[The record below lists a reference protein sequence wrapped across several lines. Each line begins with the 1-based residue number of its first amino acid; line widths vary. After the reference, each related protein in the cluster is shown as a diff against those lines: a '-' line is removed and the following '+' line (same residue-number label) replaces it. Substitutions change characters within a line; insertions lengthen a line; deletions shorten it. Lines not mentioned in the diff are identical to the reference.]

1 MKRGSDVERALD
13 RYNDKRD
20 FDVTNEPKGRA
31 RREADEHS
39 FVVQKHAARRLHYDF
54 RLELDGVLKS
64 WAVPKGPSLSP
75 KDKRLAVQ
83 TEDHPID
90 YRDFEGTIPEGQYGA
105 GAVIVWDRGRWEP
118 IGDPHEGLRKGH
130 LEFRLEG
137 DKLEGRYTLV
147 RLAGKRAED
156 ERSGKSNWL
165 LIKRS
170 DEHVRE
176 GSDAD
181 VVRRAPRSL
190 LTGRTIEDVKAGAPP
205 PLAEPAALETTNRRK
220 RAATKADPLPEF
232 GTIAPALATLVEDV
246 PTGPTS
252 DAWVFEIKYDG
263 YRALTTLD
271 EGRVRI
277 ASRRGNDWTARF
289 PEIARA
295 IATVRART
303 AIFDGEIAYV
313 DANGRTDFQHLQNAI
328 GGRPEDRAK
337 LTYFVFDLLYYD
349 GRDLRS
355 EPLTAR
361 KDYLRTIL
369 AGEGPPLHFGEHFI
383 GDGAA
388 FLREA
393 RDLGLEGIVAKRAD
407 RPYPSGRGRD
417 WLKVKCAERQEF
429 VIAGFTPPKGE
440 RKGIGALLLSI
451 REGRGYRY
459 VGKVGTG
466 FSHKTLRELD
476 ARLRALVDGAKP
488 PKDAPKVRGDVW
500 VRPELVCEVRFSE
513 WTHDGIL
520 RQSTFE
526 GLRED
531 KKPEEVVRERAASAR
546 FVRASPRAARHSR
559 AAEAAMARAAASPT
573 ARAVAPA
580 APSRAATAGTR
591 AASSGTNPRV
601 LGVRITHPNRVVDT
615 STGLTKLDLVR
626 YHEAVA
632 KELVA
637 WARRRPLLLVR
648 CTSAWTAETLAI
660 PAAARP
666 KPCFV
671 QRHGGRGL
679 VGAGVG
685 HARVGK
691 EPVLFVTKP
700 SDVIGLAQFN
710 AIEFHGWGARLPKI
724 DTPDWIVFDLDPDEG
739 LPFSAVVDAAFEVR
753 ESLAQI
759 GLLAFV
765 KTTGGKGLHV
775 TVPLRPRDA
784 NDDWDTVRAFAAWV
798 AETFAAQAPSRYVAT
813 MSKAKRTGK
822 VFIDHFRNASRA
834 TAILPYSPRAK
845 PGAPIAMPVAWDDLR
860 HVDPGEF
867 TVRTVPGI
875 VATRR
880 DDPWAEMK
888 NCRQVLPASVKR
900 LLDADGRVHAASAR
914 TRSRRSDH

>member
-1 MKRGSDVERALD
+1 MKRGDDVERALVH
-13 RYNDKRD
+13 YNDKRD
-20 FDVTNEPKGRA
+20 FDVTNEPPGRA
-31 RREADEHS
+31 GRAADEHS

-130 LEFRLEG
+130 LEFQLEG
-137 DKLEGRYTLV
+137 EKLEGRYTLV
-147 RLAGKRAED
+147 RLGKKSDAD

-176 GSDAD
+176 GEGAN
-181 VVRRAPRSL
+181 VVARAPRSL
-190 LTGRTIEDVKAGAPP
+190 LTGRSIEDVKAGAPP
-205 PLAEPAALETTNRRK
+205 TFAAPANRSAPPRGARREREIS
-220 RAATKADPLPEF
+220 RARSKIDPIPAF
-232 GTIAPALATLVEDV
+232 GSIAPALATLVEDV
-246 PTGPTS
+246 PRGAANDP
-252 DAWVFEIKYDG
+252 WVFEIKYDG

-289 PEIARA
+289 PEIAAA

-349 GRDLRS
+349 GRDLRD
-355 EPLTAR
+355 EPLATR

-369 AGEGPPLHFGEHFI
+369 AGEGAPLRFGEHFE

-393 RDLGLEGIVAKRAD
+393 RALRLEGIVAKRAD

-417 WLKVKCAERQEF
+417 WLKIKCAERQEF
-429 VIAGFTPPKGE
+429 VVAGFTPPKGE
-440 RKGIGALLLSI
+440 RQGIGALLLSV
-451 REGRGYRY
+451 RDGRKYRY

-466 FSHKTLRELD
+466 FSHKMLRELD
-476 ARLRALVDGAKP
+476 ARLRALVDDAERPVG
-488 PKDAPKVRGDVW
+488 APKVRGDVW

-513 WTHDGIL
+513 WTHDGVL

-526 GLRED
+526 GLRDD

-546 FVRASPRAARHSR
+546 FVRAASSTPSRRPKATRPAHASTSARATAARTS
-559 AAEAAMARAAASPT
+559 
-573 ARAVAPA
+573 
-580 APSRAATAGTR
+580 
-591 AASSGTNPRV
+591 ASSTSPRV

-632 KELVA
+632 KEFIV
-637 WARRRPLLLVR
+637 WARRRPLMLVR
-648 CTSAWTAETLAI
+648 CTSAWTAETLAT
-660 PAAARP
+660 PAGARP
-666 KPCFV
+666 KHCFV

-679 VGAGVG
+679 TEAGIG
-685 HARVGK
+685 HARVGN
-691 EPVLFVTKP
+691 EPVLYVTKAA
-700 SDVIGLAQFN
+700 DVVALAQFN

-724 DTPDWIVFDLDPDEG
+724 ETPDWVVFDLDPDEG

-759 GLLAFV
+759 GLLGFV

-775 TVPLRPRDA
+775 MVPLRPRDA
-784 NDDWDTVRAFAAWV
+784 RDARDARDDWDTIRAFAAWV
-798 AETFAAQAPSRYVAT
+798 AETFATQAPSRYVAT
-813 MSKAKRTGK
+813 MTKAKRTGK

-845 PGAPIAMPVAWDDLR
+845 PGAPVAMPVAWDELR
-860 HVDPGEF
+860 HVDPEEF
-867 TVRTVPGI
+867 TVRTVPDI
-875 VATRR
+875 IARRR

-888 NCRQVLPASVKR
+888 TCRQVLPASVRR
-900 LLDADGRVHAASAR
+900 LLDDDGRVHAASAR
-914 TRSRRSDH
+914 TRSRRTAH

>member
-1 MKRGSDVERALD
+1 MKRGDDVERALVH
-13 RYNDKRD
+13 YNDKRD
-20 FDVTNEPKGRA
+20 FDVTNEPPGHA
-31 RREADEHS
+31 RRAADEHS

-137 DKLEGRYTLV
+137 EKLEGRYTLV
-147 RLAGKRAED
+147 RLGKKSDAD

-176 GSDAD
+176 GEGAN
-181 VVRRAPRSL
+181 VVARAPRSL
-190 LTGRTIEDVKAGAPP
+190 LTGRSIEDVKAGAPP
-205 PLAEPAALETTNRRK
+205 TLAAPANHPAIPRGARREREIS
-220 RAATKADPLPEF
+220 RARSKIDPLPAF
-232 GTIAPALATLVEDV
+232 GSIAPALATLVEDV
-246 PTGPTS
+246 PRGAANDP
-252 DAWVFEIKYDG
+252 WVFEIKYDG

-289 PEIARA
+289 PEIAAA

-349 GRDLRS
+349 GRDLRD
-355 EPLTAR
+355 EPLATR

-369 AGEGPPLHFGEHFI
+369 AGEGAPLRFGEHFE

-393 RDLGLEGIVAKRAD
+393 RALRLEGIVAKRAD
-407 RPYPSGRGRD
+407 RPYPSGRSRD
-417 WLKVKCAERQEF
+417 WLKIKCAERQEF
-429 VIAGFTPPKGE
+429 VVAGFTPPKGE
-440 RKGIGALLLSI
+440 RQGIGALLLSV
-451 REGRGYRY
+451 RDGRKYRY

-476 ARLRALVDGAKP
+476 ARLRALVDDAERPVG
-488 PKDAPKVRGDVW
+488 APKVRGDVW

-513 WTHDGIL
+513 WTHDGVL

-526 GLRED
+526 GLRDD

-546 FVRASPRAARHSR
+546 FVRAASSTPSR
-559 AAEAAMARAAASPT
+559 RPKATWPAHASTSARATT
-573 ARAVAPA
+573 ART
-580 APSRAATAGTR
+580 S
-591 AASSGTNPRV
+591 ASSTSPRV

-632 KELVA
+632 KEFIV
-637 WARRRPLLLVR
+637 WARRRPLMLVR
-648 CTSAWTAETLAI
+648 CTSAWTAETLAT
-660 PAAARP
+660 PAGARP
-666 KPCFV
+666 KHCFV

-679 VGAGVG
+679 TEAGIG
-685 HARVGK
+685 HARAGN
-691 EPVLFVTKP
+691 EPVLYVTKAA
-700 SDVIGLAQFN
+700 DVVALAQFN

-724 DTPDWIVFDLDPDEG
+724 ETPDWVVFDLDPDEG

-759 GLLAFV
+759 GLLGFV

-775 TVPLRPRDA
+775 MVPLRPRHARDA
-784 NDDWDTVRAFAAWV
+784 YDARDDWDTIRAFAAWV
-798 AETFAAQAPSRYVAT
+798 AETFATQAPSRYVAT
-813 MSKAKRTGK
+813 MTKAKRTGK

-845 PGAPIAMPVAWDDLR
+845 PGAPVAMPVAWDELR
-860 HVDPGEF
+860 HVDPEEF
-867 TVRTVPGI
+867 TVRTVPDI
-875 VATRR
+875 IARR
-880 DDPWAEMK
+880 RNDPWAEMK
-888 NCRQVLPASVKR
+888 TCRQVLPASVRR
-900 LLDADGRVHAASAR
+900 LLDDDGRVHAASAR
-914 TRSRRSDH
+914 TRSRRTAH